1 MTIQQCKRNVLD
13 GKEITKEEALFLA
26 EADLEELS
34 AAADEIRRGFCGN
47 DFDMCSVISVKGG
60 RCPENCRFCSQAS
73 CSAAKVEAHA
83 LLDTDTIL
91 NDARLRSEQ
100 GICHYCLVSSGRR
113 LSEREVDQICESIRE
128 ICANTSIKVCTSLG
142 LLDEAAFRKLKKAGV
157 SRIHNNLETSRSYF
171 PSICTSHT
179 YEDKLQTIH
188 AARRAGLE
196 ICCGGIFGIGET
208 MEDRIDMA
216 LVIRQLDV
224 TSVPVNLLDPVPGTP
239 LGSRPVLTQDVV
251 RRIIALYRFLLP
263 KVYIRLAAGRDYLK
277 DAGLSCFLSGSN
289 ATITGDMLTV
299 MGISVTEDL
308 RTIRELGYHF

>member
-1 MTIQQCKRNVLD
+1 
-13 GKEITKEEALFLA
+13 
-26 EADLEELS
+26 
-34 AAADEIRRGFCGN
+34 
-47 DFDMCSVISVKGG
+47 
-60 RCPENCRFCSQAS
+60 
-73 CSAAKVEAHA
+73 
-83 LLDTDTIL
+83 
-91 NDARLRSEQ
+91 
-100 GICHYCLVSSGRR
+100 
-113 LSEREVDQICESIRE
+113 
-128 ICANTSIKVCTSLG
+128 
-142 LLDEAAFRKLKKAGV
+142 
-157 SRIHNNLETSRSYF
+157 
-171 PSICTSHT
+171 
-179 YEDKLQTIH
+179 
-188 AARRAGLE
+188 
-196 ICCGGIFGIGET
+196 